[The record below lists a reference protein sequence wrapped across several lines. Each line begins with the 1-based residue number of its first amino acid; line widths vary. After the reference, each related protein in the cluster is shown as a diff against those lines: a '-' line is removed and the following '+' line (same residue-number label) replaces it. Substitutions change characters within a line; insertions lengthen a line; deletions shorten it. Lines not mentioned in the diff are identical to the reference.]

1 MKYNSLF
8 SPIEINGLMIKNR
21 IVAAPVSDTYE
32 EKALGG
38 AGVVIAGHAIVE
50 YGKSSFASPEEKDI
64 FSKYEVEETR
74 RRILKI
80 HQTGARASIEIFH
93 AGQYA
98 RVIDYAKGPTGFIRD
113 DGIEVKAMN
122 ETMMEATLNCYY
134 ETAKNAKELGFDMLF
149 MHFGHGWLPAE
160 FLSPLFNKR
169 TDEYGGSF
177 ENRAKFPLKILE
189 KVRSAVGPA
198 FPIDMRISAYEWVEG
213 SIEFEEVKKF
223 IKLAEKY
230 IDTVQISAGLDI
242 EIKGNVHMATTNFE
256 EHMPNVKWAQQVKQ
270 EVSIPVS
277 VVGAVLSPEEADHL
291 IESGKVD
298 MVAFGRAFIA
308 DPYWPKKVMNQRRED
323 IAPCI
328 RCMQCYHISTNRRK
342 VGCSVNPR
350 YTNESFIPPILEMA
364 SEKKRVVIIGG
375 GPAGMQAAVVAS
387 KRGHEVILLEKTSS
401 LGGQLKLVK
410 KEYFKE
416 DIARFLN
423 YLNSQVKKSDID
435 VRYNCEATPEMVKS
449 LNPNVIIIGVGAKER
464 KLPLEGSDLKHVLLA
479 SEAIQNEESLG
490 DKITVIGGGTIGS
503 EIALEQSL
511 IHGKEATII
520 EIGDC
525 LAPQGNTLYREA
537 LRQKIEQ
544 TKTLNIHLNAQT
556 TKITDTYVEVKTKD
570 DKLLQIPCD
579 TVIMSTGLLAKKE
592 LAHTFYGIVLETIM
606 IGDCNQPR
614 NIMDA
619 VFEGYTIAMNI

>member
-50 YGKSSFASPEEKDI
+50 HGKSSFASPEEKDI
-64 FSKYEVEETR
+64 FSKYEVEGTR

-80 HQTGARASIEIFH
+80 HQAGSRASIEIFH

-113 DGIEVKAMN
+113 DGIEVKAMD
-122 ETMMEATLNCYY
+122 EAMMEETLNCYY

-177 ENRAKFPLKILE
+177 ENRAKFPLRILE

-213 SIEFEEVKKF
+213 SIEFDEVKKF

-277 VVGAVLSPEEADHL
+277 VVGAVLSPEEADSL

-308 DPYWPKKVMNQRRED
+308 DPYWPKKVMNQKRED

-350 YTNESFIPPILEMA
+350 YTNESFIPPILKKT

-401 LGGQLKLVK
+401 LGGQLKLVE

-423 YLNSQVKKSDID
+423 YLNTQVKKSDVD

-449 LNPNVIIIGVGAKER
+449 LNPDVIIIGVGAKER

-479 SEAIQNEESLG
+479 SEAIQNEEILG

-511 IHGKEATII
+511 IHGKEVTVI
-520 EIGDC
+520 EMGDC

-556 TKITDTYVEVKTKD
+556 TRIIDTCVEVKTND

-592 LAHTFYGIVLETIM
+592 LAHSFYGIVPETIM